1 MNKKGPVIA
10 LLFIGIVGIVVV
22 IAILISRVLN
32 NGGNN
37 NTGVVELNYMG
48 LWDVPEVYE
57 PLIAEYQE
65 KHPNVK
71 ITYTKASFI
80 NQNNFSYKGVYQ
92 TNAEE
97 RVNSGAVDIVR
108 VHQTW
113 IPKLLPQLYAAPSDI
128 MTGTQA
134 KELYYPAVYEAI
146 TTSNNL
152 VYGAPQIV
160 DGLVLIYNKELFS
173 QAQLDPRI
181 STKDWDVTLQTAKK
195 LTKRNANGTI
205 AVAGINMGSVSN
217 VRSSPEIL
225 LTMLTQSAIP
235 VVNVDAGTGKI
246 QADFASPEGAAAIN
260 RFFEFANQKNEK
272 KEEIGAWSS
281 RMEDDLQAFANGR
294 LAMLIAPSWRVI
306 DLVGMN
312 SALQF
317 DTLPLPVL
325 PGANPNVPQYLS
337 SFWIDVVSKKSKNPK
352 EAWAFLKWLGEP
364 EQLRRIYKVQ
374 TEKRL
379 IGNPYPRKDMA
390 TEQASAPYI
399 SAVLEMAPKMK
410 SWPLYDYGIWEETF
424 RKGLLEFEDRG
435 GITEA
440 DLKKIEDQI
449 NNLTL
454 KR

>member
-1 MNKKGPVIA
+1 MNKKGPLIA
-10 LLFIGIVGIVVV
+10 LLFVGIVFIVFIIV
-22 IAILISRVLN
+22 FLVTKLFSN
-32 NGGNN
+32 QSGNTSGN
-37 NTGVVELNYMG
+37 VELNYLG
-48 LWDVPEVYE
+48 LWDDPKVYE
-57 PLIAEYQE
+57 ELITEYQTA
-65 KHPNVK
+65 HPNIK
-71 ITYTKASFI
+71 IAYTKAQFI
-80 NQNNFSYKGVYQ
+80 NQNNFTYKGVYQ

-97 RVNSGAVDIVR
+97 RIVGGNVDIVR

-113 IPKLLPQLYAAPSDI
+113 IPKLLPQLYAAPTEV

-134 KELYYPAVYEAI
+134 KDLYYPAVYEAI

-160 DGLVLIYNKELFS
+160 DGLVLIYNKEIFRN
-173 QAQLDPRI
+173 ANLDPRV

-195 LTKRNANGTI
+195 LSKKNANGTI
-205 AVAGINMGSVSN
+205 AIAGINLGSVSN

-225 LTMLTQSAIP
+225 LTMLTQSAVP
-235 VVNVDAGTGKI
+235 VVSVDSATGKI
-246 QADFASPEGAAAIN
+246 QAAFGTTEGAAAIN
-260 RFFEFANQKNEK
+260 RYYEFA
-272 KEEIGAWSS
+272 KEGAWSS
-281 RMEDDLQAFANGR
+281 RMEDDVQAFANGR
-294 LAMLIAPSWRVI
+294 LAMLIAPSWRLI
-306 DLVGMN
+306 DIVGMN

-325 PGANPNVPQYLS
+325 PGANPDVPQYLS

-364 EQLRRIYKVQ
+364 EQMRRIYKKQ
-374 TEKRL
+374 TELRL

-390 TEQASAPYI
+390 TEQTSAPYI
-399 SAVLEMAPKMK
+399 SAILEMAPKMK

-435 GITEA
+435 GITQA
-440 DLKKIEDQI
+440 DLKKIQDQI